1 MKAPYQNC
9 PKCKAESGGAD
20 TCPAC
25 GLIFAKY
32 LQARV
37 AVPAKRVQATEDE
50 DESSLVTRAKAL
62 AFYVPEEVNAMA
74 VYGRAALLL
83 GAALYGCHL
92 ALMDIPEWEMSQS
105 FMHLALLPFHEFGH
119 ILFRPFGEFMM
130 LLGGSL
136 FQVML
141 PLILGAV
148 FIVRNRDPFAGSLM
162 LWWAAAGV
170 MDTAPYIYD
179 AWKPQHVLLTGRTG
193 DTGAHDFIDVLGDL
207 GLLHR
212 AQPIGRAV
220 HAFSVALMLA
230 ALAWGAWLVRAQY
243 AKRSAF

>member
-1 MKAPYQNC
+1 M
-9 PKCKAESGGAD
+9 S
-20 TCPAC
+20 
-25 GLIFAKY
+25 
-32 LQARV
+32 
-37 AVPAKRVQATEDE
+37 
-50 DESSLVTRAKAL
+50 
-62 AFYVPEEVNAMA
+62 
-74 VYGRAALLL
+74 
-83 GAALYGCHL
+83 
-92 ALMDIPEWEMSQS
+92 IPDWEMSQT
-105 FMHLALLPFHEFGH
+105 FMHLVLLPFHEFGH
-119 ILFRPFGEFMM
+119 IFFLPFGEFMT

-141 PLILGAV
+141 PLGLGAY
-148 FIVRNRDPFAGSLM
+148 FIVKNRDPFAGALM
-162 LWWAAAGV
+162 LWWAAAGI

-220 HAFSVALMLA
+220 HAFSVLLMLA

-243 AKRSAF
+243 RNRARL